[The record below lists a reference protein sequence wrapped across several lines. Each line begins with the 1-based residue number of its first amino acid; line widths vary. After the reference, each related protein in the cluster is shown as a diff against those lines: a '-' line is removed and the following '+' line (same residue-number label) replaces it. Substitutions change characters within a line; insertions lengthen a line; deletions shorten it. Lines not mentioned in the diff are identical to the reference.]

1 MTAELCNLASCQ
13 RNHRPP
19 HNPKVATGPRS
30 YEFSNAPLVLDYMEL
45 KWSCTVPKWPHK
57 YPLNYRINEGF
68 YTYGNEDRDDP
79 PDQKLERRPTRAC
92 YLLR

>member
-1 MTAELCNLASCQ
+1 
-13 RNHRPP
+13 
-19 HNPKVATGPRS
+19 
-30 YEFSNAPLVLDYMEL
+30 MEL